1 MTRNKILLAGF
12 FIVVFIAGVVVIIS
26 RKSVGFSELFGSL
39 SEMNPRIMSLIALPA
54 IAVLF
59 VLVTYLRRKNEERKW
74 KKALLKTRAERG
86 SPGNT
91 KH

>member
-1 MTRNKILLAGF
+1 MLVGF
-12 FIVVFIAGVVVIIS
+12 FIVVFVAGVIVIIS
-26 RKSVGFSELFGSL
+26 RESVGFGELFGSL

-59 VLVTYLRRKNEERKW
+59 VLATYLRRKNEERKW

-86 SPGNT
+86 SPGNA